1 MSPRIKEL
9 SLIRLVFWMPKKE
22 ILVSLSRTL
31 RLEERQWKI
40 VSGQEWQG
48 LLGGKNQKDYS

>member
-22 ILVSLSRTL
+22 ILVSLEDIKARRKAVEDCKWARMAGTSW
-31 RLEERQWKI
+31 RQK
-40 VSGQEWQG
+40 SKG
-48 LLGGKNQKDYS
+48 L